1 MNTLNYDNGTCEVR
15 RGDKYFSSNG
25 HKPELT
31 FEYDTLFYDNFNSV
45 AKRIIG
51 SELTLL
57 TDVQC
62 AEIETFIDG
71 LVADPQT
78 QTNLESQRYLF
89 ETDWFVVRKAELG
102 TPIPTNIL
110 VGRAAAREAIV
121 QPN

>member
-1 MNTLNYDNGTCEVR
+1 MKTLNYDNGTCEVR

-45 AKRIIG
+45 AKRLIG

-78 QTNLESQRYLF
+78 QTNLESQRYLA
-89 ETDWFVVRKAELG
+89 ETDWFIVRKAELG
-102 TPIPTNIL
+102 TPIPTDIL